1 MAQEPP
7 KIATPFER
15 ARMQRVSN
23 AALESP
29 LVSGFRWVLRFGM
42 AVKLALVSPVC

>member
-1 MAQEPP
+1 MAQEPA
-7 KIATPFER
+7 KMATPFER

-29 LVSGFRWVLRFGM
+29 VVNGFRYVLRIH
-42 AVKLALVSPVC
+42 